1 MKLNVIFSQRYIL
14 TKQPII
20 MQSLSCATYQL
31 KNGINFN
38 PQRAQQTNKTS
49 IKM

>member
-1 MKLNVIFSQRYIL
+1 MKFSLYRAPY
-14 TKQPII
+14 TNEQPNI